1 MDMKKTIDSICNTVL
16 RGKYKFV
23 LISGNG
29 GAGKSTFAKIL
40 QEKLELAG
48 KTVSIISTDDYMKDK
63 AYRKNN
69 FITYNDKSGKPK
81 TAYIASTFPE
91 AYNYQSLDKAIHS
104 QNTDIIIVEGIG
116 VALILDNIE
125 NAYKIF
131 MQVDKETEY
140 KRRVQR
146 ARAGAD
152 LTRERM
158 EIRYEQ
164 FELFILPLADKFDLR
179 LISQD
184 DFSYSQV

>member
-1 MDMKKTIDSICNTVL
+1 
-16 RGKYKFV
+16 
-23 LISGNG
+23 
-29 GAGKSTFAKIL
+29 
-40 QEKLELAG
+40 
-48 KTVSIISTDDYMKDK
+48 
-63 AYRKNN
+63 
-69 FITYNDKSGKPK
+69 
-81 TAYIASTFPE
+81 
-91 AYNYQSLDKAIHS
+91 
-104 QNTDIIIVEGIG
+104 
-116 VALILDNIE
+116 
-125 NAYKIF
+125 

>member
-1 MDMKKTIDSICNTVL
+1 MKKTIDSICNTVL

-40 QEKLELAG
+40 QEKLVLAG

-63 AYRKNN
+63 TYRKNN

-91 AYNYQSLDKAIHS
+91 AYNYQSLDKAIHF

-116 VALILDNIE
+116 VALIIDSFE

-184 DFSYSQV
+184 DFSYSLV